1 MNVAS
6 TARDAS
12 EPSMSA
18 SVAVRLR
25 TLAKQHR
32 EGQLSRDAYRKLRA
46 PLIDA
51 LDGSDAL
58 DSQSSTIPHLEPRAR
73 GVRTNGT
80 ETAPSAATSVVPAK
94 ARRGPLAKMLAWM
107 VAAWRR

>member
-12 EPSMSA
+12 GPSMSA

-25 TLAKQHR
+25 ALAKQHR

-51 LDGSDAL
+51 LEGSDAL

-80 ETAPSAATSVVPAK
+80 DTAPSAATSVVPAR
-94 ARRGPLAKMLAWM
+94 ARRGPLAKMLAW
-107 VAAWRR
+107 VAATWRR